1 MRSQHI
7 HRVNEKRINHED
19 VASLVEGADD
29 CPDESVC
36 EIHCADMVYL
46 GNNVPL
52 SDDLV
57 QIICL

>member
-1 MRSQHI
+1 M
-7 HRVNEKRINHED
+7 NEERINHED